1 MGGQVIEGNCRLTNL
16 SWQIETK
23 RLRKHLEIDAVWLI
37 NDLAATAYAI
47 PFLGPEDF
55 AIIQTGTPLG
65 EARISV
71 VSAGTGLGQ
80 AFLVPAK
87 NGKYTIMDS
96 EGGHC
101 DFATRNELESEFLFF
116 LQKTYSRGSE
126 ELVLSCPGL
135 LNIYIFFITMDAEP
149 EAIY

>member
-1 MGGQVIEGNCRLTNL
+1 V
-16 SWQIETK
+16 
-23 RLRKHLEIDAVWLI
+23 VWLI
-37 NDLAATAYAI
+37 NDLAETAYAI

-55 AIIQTGTPLG
+55 ENIQTGIPLG

-71 VSAGTGLGQ
+71 VSAGSGLGQ

-116 LQKTYSRGSE
+116 LQKTYSRGSAE
-126 ELVLSCPGL
+126 RVLSGPGL
-135 LNIYIFFITMDAEP
+135 LNIYIFFITKHAEP

>member
-1 MGGQVIEGNCRLTNL
+1 M
-16 SWQIETK
+16 
-23 RLRKHLEIDAVWLI
+23 
-37 NDLAATAYAI
+37 AATAYAI

-55 AIIQTGTPLG
+55 AIIQTGIPLG

-80 AFLVPAK
+80 VFLVPEK
-87 NGKYTIMDS
+87 NGKYAIMDS

-101 DFATRNELESEFLFF
+101 DFAPRNELELEFLFF
-116 LQKTYSRGSE
+116 LQKTYSRGSIE
-126 ELVLSCPGL
+126 RVLSGPGL
-135 LNIYIFFITMDAEP
+135 LNIYIFFIAKHAEP

>member
-1 MGGQVIEGNCRLTNL
+1 MAE
-16 SWQIETK
+16 
-23 RLRKHLEIDAVWLI
+23 
-37 NDLAATAYAI
+37 TAYAI
-47 PFLGPEDF
+47 SFLGPEDF
-55 AIIQTGTPLG
+55 AIIQTGTLVS
-65 EARISV
+65 EARISM

-101 DFATRNELESEFLFF
+101 DFAPRNELESEFLFF
-116 LQKTYSRGSE
+116 LQKTYSRGSVE
-126 ELVLSCPGL
+126 RVLSGPGL
-135 LNIYIFFITMDAEP
+135 LNIYIFFITKHAEP